1 MKCEC
6 NLFLYVF
13 DYGIILILIGI
24 DEFLKKSNMI
34 IMKDILFNKKFYYI
48 L

>member
-6 NLFLYVF
+6 NLFLEFV

-24 DEFLKKSNMI
+24 DEFLKKGI
-34 IMKDILFNKKFYYI
+34 WL
-48 L
+48 